1 MYSHRAPGTSAPS
14 GDCNTVFEWSICT
27 WAWTV
32 GLDCW
37 TGLWDWTVGLDC
49 WTGLLD
55 WTVGLDCRT
64 GLSDWTVGLDCGP
77 WLLDWTVGLDS
88 QKVVLIQFEAAHT
101 LLHYSILTSLE
112 LNSGQMAI
120 THYQCR

>member
-14 GDCNTVFEWSICT
+14 GDCNTVFEWYICT

-49 WTGLLD
+49 WTGL
-55 WTVGLDCRT
+55 W
-64 GLSDWTVGLDCGP
+64 DWTVGLDCGP
-77 WLLDWTVGLDS
+77 GLLDWTVGLDS

-120 THYQCR
+120 TRYQNH